1 MQGVGDSVL
10 MEVEG
15 YQFLMARDDARHLGS
30 ALLSVVA
37 AGGDVLD
44 VPEGLLGEV
53 YREAAAMNAP
63 ARVQP

>member
-44 VPEGLLGEV
+44 QVTEPASAQSDVP
-53 YREAAAMNAP
+53 
-63 ARVQP
+63 Q